1 MAVKNLDKEYE
12 LQQKWDKV
20 ESAWKILKKAVVEYR
35 KLEDNEDRD
44 DAWYF
49 GYILGSVKWTSS
61 SENLKEV
68 VGLGIDTGIQ
78 VKNMRAILLAREEKK
93 DGNK

>member
-1 MAVKNLDKEYE
+1 MVAKNLDKQYE

-20 ESAWKILKKAVVEYR
+20 ESAWNTLKKAVVEYR
-35 KLEDNEDRD
+35 KLEDIEGRD

-49 GYILGSVKWTSS
+49 GYILGSAGWTSS

-68 VGLGIDTGIQ
+68 IGLGIDTGIQ
-78 VKNMRAILLAREEKK
+78 TKNMRAVLLARKEEK
-93 DGNK
+93 

>member
-1 MAVKNLDKEYE
+1 MAVKNLDKGYE

-35 KLEDNEDRD
+35 KLEDKEGRD

-49 GYILGSVKWTSS
+49 GYILGSVEWTSS
-61 SENLKEV
+61 DENLKEV

-78 VKNMRAILLAREEKK
+78 TKNMRAILLAREEKK
-93 DGNK
+93 

>member
-1 MAVKNLDKEYE
+1 MVAKNLDKQYE

-20 ESAWKILKKAVVEYR
+20 EDAWNTLKKAVVEYR

-68 VGLGIDTGIQ
+68 IGLGIDAGIQ
-78 VKNMRAILLAREEKK
+78 TKNMRAILLAKEGKK
-93 DGNK
+93 NENR

>member
-1 MAVKNLDKEYE
+1 MAAKNLDKQYE

-20 ESAWKILKKAVVEYR
+20 EDAWNTLKKAVVEYR

-49 GYILGSVKWTSS
+49 GYILGSVEWTSS
-61 SENLKEV
+61 RDGIKEAV
-68 VGLGIDTGIQ
+68 ELGIDTGIQ
-78 VKNMRAILLAREEKK
+78 TKNMRAILAAREEKE
-93 DGNK
+93 